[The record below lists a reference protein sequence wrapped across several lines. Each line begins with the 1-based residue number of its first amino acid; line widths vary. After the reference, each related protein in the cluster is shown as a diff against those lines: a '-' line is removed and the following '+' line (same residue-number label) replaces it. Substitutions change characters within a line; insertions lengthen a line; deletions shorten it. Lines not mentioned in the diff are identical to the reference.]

1 LSLLCLGVGALVL
14 SSLLPVGLDRVS
26 LERSPREL
34 GRLVRSRWQPGDAL
48 VGAYLYSQ
56 GLSFYSGQVFHM
68 MESGTELD
76 FGRKLAPERQR
87 ELYFGSVAEMAKF
100 ANSRHRVFLY
110 IKEQH
115 LPGLKPEMPGRYQ
128 LLARQ
133 GDCLLL
139 AYERE

>member
-1 LSLLCLGVGALVL
+1 M
-14 SSLLPVGLDRVS
+14 
-26 LERSPREL
+26 
-34 GRLVRSRWQPGDAL
+34 RSRWQPGDAL

-56 GLSFYSGQVFHM
+56 GLSFYSGQVFHL
-68 MESGTELD
+68 MESRSELD
-76 FGRKLAPERQR
+76 FGRKLVPERER
-87 ELYFGSVAEMAKF
+87 ELYFSSVAEMAKF
-100 ANSRHRVFLY
+100 ADSRPQVFLY

-139 AYERE
+139 AYKRE